1 MKRTQL
7 PLSLLIT
14 CFLLTQLQGC
24 AAPILVA
31 GAAGGASVANDK
43 RSTRSMV
50 DDQVIESRTKD
61 KIYANAEVA
70 KKIHINV
77 TSYNGVVLL
86 TGEALSRSL
95 RTRAINIA
103 RHIDKVRRV
112 HNEIRVADLTG
123 FSSRTN
129 DSWITS
135 KVKTQMLATKGFKSS
150 QVKVTTEAGTVYI
163 MGLVTKAAGN
173 QAAEIARNISG
184 VKRVVKLFEY
194 N

>member
-1 MKRTQL
+1 MK
-7 PLSLLIT
+7 PLSLYLNLLLT
-14 CFLLTQLQGC
+14 CFLLMQLQGC
-24 AAPILVA
+24 AAPVLVA
-31 GAAGGASVANDK
+31 GAAGGATIVNDK

-50 DDQVIESRTKD
+50 DDQVIEAKTKD
-61 KIYANAEVA
+61 KIYSDVEIA

-86 TGEALSRSL
+86 TGETLSRSL
-95 RTRAINIA
+95 RTHVINVA
-103 RHIDKVRRV
+103 RHIDNVRRV
-112 HNEIRVADLTG
+112 HNEIRVANLTD

-150 QVKVTTEAGTVYI
+150 QIKVTTEAGTVYI
-163 MGLVTKAAGN
+163 MGLVTKSTGN
-173 QAAEIARNISG
+173 KAAEIARNVSG

-194 N
+194 I

>member
-1 MKRTQL
+1 MKPL
-7 PLSLLIT
+7 FLSLNLLLIF
-14 CFLLTQLQGC
+14 FLLTQLQGC

-31 GAAGGASVANDK
+31 GVAGGATIANDK

-50 DDQVIESRTKD
+50 DDQVIEAKTKD
-61 KIYANAEVA
+61 KIYADAGIA
-70 KKIHINV
+70 KKIHINI

-86 TGEALSRSL
+86 TGETLSGSL
-95 RTRAINIA
+95 RTHVINVT
-103 RHIDKVRRV
+103 RHIDNVRRV
-112 HNEIRVADLTG
+112 HNEIRVADLTA

-150 QVKVTTEAGTVYI
+150 QIKVTTEAGIVYI
-163 MGLVTKAAGN
+163 MGLVTKEAGN
-173 QAAEIARNISG
+173 QAAEIARNVSG

-194 N
+194 I

>member
-1 MKRTQL
+1 MK
-7 PLSLLIT
+7 PLSLYLNLLLT
-14 CFLLTQLQGC
+14 CFLLMQLQGC
-24 AAPILVA
+24 AAPVLVA
-31 GAAGGASVANDK
+31 GAAGGATIANDK

-50 DDQVIESRTKD
+50 DDQVIEAKTKD
-61 KIYANAEVA
+61 KIYSDVEIA

-86 TGEALSRSL
+86 TGETLSRSL
-95 RTRAINIA
+95 RTHVINIA
-103 RHIDKVRRV
+103 RHIDNVRRV
-112 HNEIRVADLTG
+112 HNEIRVANLTG

-150 QVKVTTEAGTVYI
+150 QIKVTTEAGTVYI
-163 MGLVTKAAGN
+163 MGLVTKEVGN
-173 QAAEIARNISG
+173 QAAEIARNVSG

-194 N
+194 I

>member
-1 MKRTQL
+1 MK
-7 PLSLLIT
+7 PLSLYLNLLLT
-14 CFLLTQLQGC
+14 CFLLMQLQGC
-24 AAPILVA
+24 AAPVLVA
-31 GAAGGASVANDK
+31 GAAGGATIVNDK

-50 DDQVIESRTKD
+50 DDQVIEAKTKD
-61 KIYANAEVA
+61 KIYSDVGIA

-86 TGEALSRSL
+86 TGETLSRSL
-95 RTRAINIA
+95 RTHVINIA
-103 RHIDKVRRV
+103 RHIDNVRRV
-112 HNEIRVADLTG
+112 HNEIRVANLTG

-150 QVKVTTEAGTVYI
+150 QIKVTTEAGTVYI
-163 MGLVTKAAGN
+163 MGLVTKEAGN
-173 QAAEIARNISG
+173 QAAEIARNVSG

-194 N
+194 I

>member
-1 MKRTQL
+1 MKL
-7 PLSLLIT
+7 HPLSLNLLLT
-14 CFLLTQLQGC
+14 CFLLIQLQGC

-31 GAAGGASVANDK
+31 GAAGGATVANDK

-50 DDQVIESRTKD
+50 DDQVIETKTKD
-61 KIYANAEVA
+61 KIYADEEIA

-86 TGEALSRSL
+86 TGETLSRSL
-95 RTRAINIA
+95 RTRAINVA
-103 RHIDKVRRV
+103 RHTDKVRRV
-112 HNEIRVADLTG
+112 HNEIRIADLTSFG
-123 FSSRTN
+123 SRTN

-135 KVKTQMLATKGFKSS
+135 KVKTQMFATKNFKSS
-150 QVKVTTEAGTVYI
+150 QIKVVTEAGTVYI

-173 QAAEIARNISG
+173 RAAEIARNVSG

-194 N
+194 I

>member
-1 MKRTQL
+1 MK
-7 PLSLLIT
+7 PLLQYLNLLLI

-24 AAPILVA
+24 AAPLLVA
-31 GAAGGASVANDK
+31 GAAGGATIATDK

-50 DDQVIESRTKD
+50 DDQVIETKTKD
-61 KIYANAEVA
+61 KIYADEGIA

-77 TSYNGVVLL
+77 TSFNGVVLL
-86 TGEALSRSL
+86 TGETLSGSL
-95 RTRAINIA
+95 RVRAINIA

-112 HNEIRVADLTG
+112 HNEIRVADLTS

-135 KVKTQMLATKGFKSS
+135 KVKTQMFTAKGFKSS
-150 QVKVTTEAGTVYI
+150 QVKVVTEAGTVYI
-163 MGLVTKAAGN
+163 MGLVTKKSGN
-173 QAAEIARNISG
+173 RAAEIARNVSG

-194 N
+194 I

>member
-1 MKRTQL
+1 MKL
-7 PLSLLIT
+7 PSLYLNLFLT

-31 GAAGGASVANDK
+31 GAAGGATIANDH
-43 RSTRSMV
+43 RSSRSMV
-50 DDQVIESRTKD
+50 DDQVIETKTKD
-61 KIYANAEVA
+61 KIYADAEIS
-70 KKIHINV
+70 KKIHINI

-86 TGEALSRSL
+86 TGETLSRSL

-103 RHIDKVRRV
+103 RNIDKVRRV
-112 HNEIRVADLTG
+112 HNEIRVADLTS

-135 KVKTQMLATKGFKSS
+135 KVKTQMFAAKGFKSS
-150 QVKVTTEAGTVYI
+150 QIKVTTEAGTVYI
-163 MGLVTKAAGN
+163 MGLVTKKAGN
-173 QAAEIARNISG
+173 QAAEIARNVSG

-194 N
+194 I